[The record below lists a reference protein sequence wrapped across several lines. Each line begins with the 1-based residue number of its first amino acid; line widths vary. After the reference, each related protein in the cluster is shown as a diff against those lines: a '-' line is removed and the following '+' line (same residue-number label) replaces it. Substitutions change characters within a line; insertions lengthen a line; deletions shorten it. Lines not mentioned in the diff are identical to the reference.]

1 MILPPKNTEQECL
14 SYAFTYNVLNVYC
27 KGSLYCSLHLYLT
40 LLWCW
45 MTDIEHN
52 ILTHHFSSLSI
63 CRSASLKYTGEWD
76 GSFPISKSQKAIR
89 KGLERKIRRKQH
101 RNDWEKDTWTTKSC
115 MCSIHVVPT
124 ASGALTFF
132 ATYETILAIPVCSLL
147 NTLQADSPCSTYQ
160 PVHTTSVYLSGV
172 SAICVCISL
181 SNPRQRPQWGNSP
194 FIHVIWHTFVRMLDT
209 ISLVTSSINRLTKQ
223 HDSRH
228 KLKST

>member
-101 RNDWEKDTWTTKSC
+101 RNDWEKDTWTNQIMYVQHSCGSNSKWGSYLFCNIWNNTRNTCMLPSQHIASWLAMLHIPASTHYKCVLIRCFSYLCLYFPVKPQTKTT
-115 MCSIHVVPT
+115 MRK
-124 ASGALTFF
+124 LTFYTCHL
-132 ATYETILAIPVCSLL
+132 TYFCKNVRH
-147 NTLQADSPCSTYQ
+147 N
-160 PVHTTSVYLSGV
+160 
-172 SAICVCISL
+172 
-181 SNPRQRPQWGNSP
+181 
-194 FIHVIWHTFVRMLDT
+194 FIGYF
-209 ISLVTSSINRLTKQ
+209 
-223 HDSRH
+223 
-228 KLKST
+228 